1 MNNGRFVI
9 AMHILIL
16 LDHAKDKLVS
26 SSDIAESIN
35 INPAMVRKE
44 LINLRNHGFVQSKEG
59 KNGGT
64 SLLMDASKITLGA
77 IYESV
82 RQVSFLGNQKNQPN
96 PECLIGK
103 NINKHLAKLYSE
115 TEQVL
120 IDELS
125 KQTLKNFGK
134 KFKK

>member
-1 MNNGRFVI
+1 MNNGRFVV
-9 AMHILIL
+9 AMHILVL
-16 LDHAKDKLVS
+16 LDYAKDEWVS
-26 SSDIAESIN
+26 SSYLAGSIN

-44 LINLRNHGFVQSKEG
+44 LINLRKHGFIQSKEG

-64 SLLMDASKITLGA
+64 SLLMPSADITLGA

-82 RQVSFLGNQKNQPN
+82 RQVSFLGNQKNKPN
-96 PECLIGK
+96 PDCVIGK
-103 NINKHLAKLYSE
+103 SINKHLARLYSD

-125 KQTLKNFGK
+125 KQTLKDFSRNFSN
-134 KFKK
+134 